1 MLDAKRTAML
11 VIDVQEKLFRLM
23 HEKDALEDNLVR
35 AVQGAQ
41 AFGMPVVW
49 AEQYAKGMGP
59 TIPAL
64 KALLAPKL
72 SPIDKK
78 TFSCWAHDDIRAAMQ
93 ATGKDQWLLVGI
105 ETHVCVTQT
114 ALDLRNE
121 GMEVHVLSDAAG
133 SRNPANKEVGLR
145 RMAAAGVQISSV
157 EMALFEL
164 LGQAEGEVFKQVSRI
179 VK

>member
-23 HEKDALEDNLVR
+23 HDKDDLENNMVR

-41 AFGMPVVW
+41 AFGMPIVW

-64 KALLAPKL
+64 KGLLAPKL

-78 TFSCWAHDDIRAAMQ
+78 TFSCWAHDDIRAAMV

-105 ETHVCVTQT
+105 ETHVCLTQT
-114 ALDLRNE
+114 ALDLRGE
-121 GMEVHVLSDAAG
+121 GMEVHVLSDAVG

-145 RMAAAGVQISSV
+145 RMAGAGVQMSSV

-164 LGQAEGEVFKQVSRI
+164 LGQAEGEVFKQISRI

>member
-23 HEKDALEDNLVR
+23 HEKDALEDNLIR

-41 AFGMPVVW
+41 AFGMPMVW

-64 KALLAPKL
+64 ERLLSPEL

-78 TFSCWAHDDIRAAMQ
+78 TFSCWAHDDIRQAMK

-105 ETHVCVTQT
+105 ETHVCLTQT
-114 ALDLRNE
+114 ALELR
-121 GMEVHVLSDAAG
+121 GAGLEVHVLSDAVG
-133 SRNPANKEVGLR
+133 SRNPANKEVGLK
-145 RMAAAGVQISSV
+145 RMAAAGVQMSSV

-164 LGQAEGEVFKQVSRI
+164 LGQAEGEIFKQVSRI